1 MHPRALEK
9 SPQRNGPKSPGAIGC
24 GLPRPRVRR
33 GGQACTKEPD
43 LVAWEARRSLALHSP
58 ANMSKRGLFA
68 RLYAPNQTLIRVKT
82 RLPKGILDGGNGG
95 PARVWKQLTSRDF
108 GLETANRPPAVS
120 QAGVHA
126 VRRLGALCLMAKGSD

>member
-33 GGQACTKEPD
+33 GRQACTKEPD
-43 LVAWEARRSLALHSP
+43 LVAWEARRSLGLHSP

-82 RLPKGILDGGNGG
+82 WLPKQNPDGGNGG
-95 PARVWKQLTSRDF
+95 PARAWEQRKCEIWGPKRRTARLRSR
-108 GLETANRPPAVS
+108 
-120 QAGVHA
+120 
-126 VRRLGALCLMAKGSD
+126 RRAAD